1 MNKAKAIVKTTQGA
15 GGVEI
20 REVCVRPP
28 GTGEVVVEVAAA
40 GVCGTDLHIM
50 EGEWPTEP
58 PVVMGHETSGTV
70 VECGDGVGDEWL
82 GAGVVAEVIIA
93 DGTCRNC
100 LRGRR
105 NLCENRR
112 AIGRLADG
120 AFTRHLTIPVQNL
133 HRVPDGLDLLDA
145 ALAEPLACVLGALDF
160 PPVVA
165 PGDRVLVTGPGTVG
179 LLAAQVARLAGGTP
193 TVAGT
198 PRDAGRLAVARD
210 LGFSVVGESAPLDA
224 SAVSEQFDVVIE
236 CSGAVVAA
244 NLCLAACAKA
254 GTYVQLGIF
263 GAPAPIDMD
272 QFCLKGLSLK
282 TYYGASP
289 HALDKA
295 LLLLADGGVAARP
308 LISRVAA
315 LDDWESVFEQTRSGA
330 GLKFI
335 FDPAL

>member
-1 MNKAKAIVKTTQGA
+1 MAKAIVKTTRGA

-20 REVCVRPP
+20 REVSTRPP
-28 GTGEVVVEVAAA
+28 RAGEVTMEVAAA

-50 EGEWPTEP
+50 DGQWPTEP

-70 VECGDGVGDEWL
+70 IDCGDGVGGEWL
-82 GAGVVAEVIIA
+82 GARVVAEVLIT
-93 DGTCRNC
+93 DGTCRHC

-112 AIGRLADG
+112 SIGRLADG
-120 AFTRHLTIPVQNL
+120 AFTRQLTIPVRNL

-179 LLAAQVARLAGGTP
+179 LLAAQVARMAGGTA

-198 PRDAGRLAVARD
+198 PRDTNRLAVARD
-210 LGFSVVGESAPLDA
+210 LGFPAVGESAPLDA
-224 SAVSEQFDVVIE
+224 SAVDEHFDVVIE
-236 CSGAVVAA
+236 CSGAVAAA
-244 NLCLAACAKA
+244 NLCLTACAKA
-254 GTYVQLGIF
+254 GTYVQLGVF
-263 GAPAPIDMD
+263 GDPVPIDMD
-272 QFCLKGLSLK
+272 QFCLKGLSLR

-295 LLLLADGGVAARP
+295 LLLLAGGGIAARP
-308 LISRVAA
+308 LISQVAS
-315 LDDWESVFEQTRSGA
+315 LDDWESVFAQTRAGS
-330 GLKFI
+330 GLKFM
-335 FDPAL
+335 FDPTL